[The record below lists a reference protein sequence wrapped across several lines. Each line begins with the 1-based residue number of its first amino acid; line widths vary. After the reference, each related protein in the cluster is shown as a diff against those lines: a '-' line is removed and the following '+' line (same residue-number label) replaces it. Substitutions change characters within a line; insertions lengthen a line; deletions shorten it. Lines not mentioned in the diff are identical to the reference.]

1 MVKINTCVFISGRG
15 TNLKKIILNSNNY
28 NFPIKIKLIVSNN
41 KNAEGLQLAKK
52 WSIPYYIFDKNQSLS
67 EYKTLIKLKSYNINL
82 ILLAGFM
89 KILSKK
95 FIRSFGKPIINIH
108 PSLLPKFKG
117 LETFKRMLQKNEKK
131 TGCTVHF
138 VTEKLDAGKIILKKI
153 FYINKEDDIASL
165 KKKTQNLEYSAFSE
179 AVIKVTRNTIC

>member
-1 MVKINTCVFISGRG
+1 
-15 TNLKKIILNSNNY
+15 
-28 NFPIKIKLIVSNN
+28 
-41 KNAEGLQLAKK
+41 
-52 WSIPYYIFDKNQSLS
+52 
-67 EYKTLIKLKSYNINL
+67 
-82 ILLAGFM
+82 M

-117 LETFKRMLQKNEKK
+117 LEVFKRVLEKNERK

-138 VTEKLDAGKIILKKI
+138 VNEKLDAGKIILKKI
-153 FYINKEDDIASL
+153 FYINKEDDVASL

-179 AVIKVTRNTIC
+179 AVIKVTRNTIY